1 MEAMGEKERVC
12 VTGAGGFVA
21 SWLVKLLLSKGY
33 IVHGTVRDPSDEKN
47 NHLKK
52 LDNASENLLLFKA
65 DLLDYNNVVSAI
77 DGCEVVF
84 HVACPVPSTK
94 VPNPEATVLSPAVTG
109 TLNVLKA
116 CLDAKVKRVVVASSV
131 VSVMMNPNWPKGK
144 ILDEECWSDKEYCR
158 TTENWYCLAK
168 TLAESEALEYAEK
181 NGLDVVTVLPCMV
194 IGPMLQSTVNASS
207 LFLINVLKGA
217 RESVENSVRH
227 LVDVRDVADAL
238 LLMYEKP
245 DASGRHIC
253 ASHSI
258 RMRDMVDMLKS
269 LYPNYKYPK
278 NFTEAAETAISSRK
292 LQMLGWKC
300 RPLEESF
307 VDSVECYQAA
317 GLLNGD

>member
-1 MEAMGEKERVC
+1 MEAMGEKKRVC

-65 DLLDYNNVVSAI
+65 DVLDYNNVVSAI
-77 DGCEVVF
+77 AGCEGVF

-94 VPNPEATVLSPAVTG
+94 VPNP
-109 TLNVLKA
+109 
-116 CLDAKVKRVVVASSV
+116 
-131 VSVMMNPNWPKGK
+131 
-144 ILDEECWSDKEYCR
+144 
-158 TTENWYCLAK
+158 ENWYCLAK